1 MAFDAAQVCNNI
13 LTRAFNEDIAVSP
26 MKLQKILYF
35 TASEYA
41 KKTGNPLLIEPFLQW
56 QYGPVVAS
64 VYSEFKP
71 FRGRPIHQYAKNS
84 EGKAYT
90 LDESKN
96 PKLRDSL
103 NSVWAA
109 TKGLSAVALSRIT
122 HLEGSAWRAAFDAE
136 HRVIDDDD
144 VKTDV
149 SYREPLGIN
158 A

>member
-13 LTRAFNEDIAVSP
+13 LKRGFAEGVPISP

-71 FRGRPIHQYAKNS
+71 FRGGPIHQYAKDS

-90 LDESKN
+90 LDEAKN
-96 PKLRDSL
+96 PKLRESL
-103 NSVWAA
+103 NTVWAA
-109 TKGLSAVALSRIT
+109 TKGFSAVALSRIT
-122 HLEGSAWRAAFDAE
+122 HREGSAWRAAFEAGQ
-136 HRVIDDDD
+136 RVIDDDALRD
-144 VKTDV
+144 DRT
-149 SYREPLGIN
+149 YLEPLGI
-158 A
+158 AG